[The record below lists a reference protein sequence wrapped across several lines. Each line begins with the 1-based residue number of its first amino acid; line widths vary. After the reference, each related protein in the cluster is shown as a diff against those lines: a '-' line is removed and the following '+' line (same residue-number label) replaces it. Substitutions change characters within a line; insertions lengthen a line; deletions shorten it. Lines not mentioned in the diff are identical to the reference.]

1 MAEAQ
6 IKDRRTYSVYGL
18 YVAGSRFV
26 GDYGTDDAISDYLD
40 LHPDA
45 DRDAVS
51 AELRAEMA
59 KRG

>member
-1 MAEAQ
+1 VAEVQ
-6 IKDRRTYSVYGL
+6 SKDRRTYSVYGL

-26 GDYGTDDAISDYLD
+26 GDFGTDDAVSDYLE

-45 DRDAVS
+45 DREAVA
-51 AELRAEMA
+51 AELRAEIA